1 MDIVLFF
8 TFYLIFINFLFKK
21 FYISLDKEVG
31 DEKHKTLLRKD
42 TSVPLSGTVYFLPLI
57 IILFYNIDLL
67 LIICCCLLF
76 ILGYLADL
84 KIITSY
90 KKRLIAQF
98 FFISAICFLDKGIL
112 VNTRFDLIDNLMNYN
127 ILRILICTFFFM
139 VLING
144 YNLIDG
150 TNCLCSLNFL
160 IVTIFL
166 FLLLN
171 DLNIEYSSQELKT
184 LIIAILV
191 YVIFNFFGKNFLG
204 DGAVYGVS
212 FLLGYVFLKISLI
225 NISISPY
232 FIANLLWYPAFEN
245 LFSIIRR
252 NLFKKN
258 NYLPDTD
265 HLHHLIFKYFNKKN
279 FIKNDILRS
288 SIVGIFINLYLIIN
302 YLIGFKYYHHTSVQI
317 TIMLL
322 GIMVYITVY
331 FKLDKKLKHNS

>member
-1 MDIVLFF
+1 MSKLDISFM
-8 TFYLIFINFLFKK
+8 NF
-21 FYISLDKEVG
+21 E
-31 DEKHKTLLRKD
+31 
-42 TSVPLSGTVYFLPLI
+42 
-57 IILFYNIDLL
+57 
-67 LIICCCLLF
+67 
-76 ILGYLADL
+76 
-84 KIITSY
+84 
-90 KKRLIAQF
+90 
-98 FFISAICFLDKGIL
+98 
-112 VNTRFDLIDNLMNYN
+112 
-127 ILRILICTFFFM
+127 ILI
-139 VLING
+139 V
-144 YNLIDG
+144 
-150 TNCLCSLNFL
+150 
-160 IVTIFL
+160 
-166 FLLLN
+166 
-171 DLNIEYSSQELKT
+171 
-184 LIIAILV
+184 IIALSIF
-191 YVIFNFFGKNFLG
+191 VIFNFFGKNFLG

-317 TIMLL
+317 AIMLL